1 MELKDI
7 LAISGRPGL
16 WKVINTTRKAIVVE
30 SLADDTRIAIPTTQ
44 RVSSLGEISI
54 FTYEDD
60 IPLGDVFNMIHK
72 KSNGGEAPHA
82 KEPHEK
88 LRAFATEAL
97 PNLDQDRVY
106 HSDLKKLCTWY
117 NTMLAMGVLPIAEK
131 AEAEASDEAA
141 DEDVKAA
148 KVVKAPKDEK
158 SEVDPA

>member
-16 WKVINTTRKAIVVE
+16 WNVNTTTRTAIVVE
-30 SLADDTRIAIPTTQ
+30 SLDDDSRTAIPATQ

-60 IPLGDVFNMIHK
+60 IPLGDVFNLIHEK
-72 KSNGGEAPHA
+72 ANGGAAPHA
-82 KEPHEK
+82 KEPHET
-88 LRAFATEAL
+88 LRSFVTDAL

-117 NTMLAMGVLPIAEK
+117 NAMLALGVLPIVDTDTKVDADAVAKDEVEVEVEVAK
-131 AEAEASDEAA
+131 DEA
-141 DEDVKAA
+141 
-148 KVVKAPKDEK
+148 KD
-158 SEVDPA
+158 S